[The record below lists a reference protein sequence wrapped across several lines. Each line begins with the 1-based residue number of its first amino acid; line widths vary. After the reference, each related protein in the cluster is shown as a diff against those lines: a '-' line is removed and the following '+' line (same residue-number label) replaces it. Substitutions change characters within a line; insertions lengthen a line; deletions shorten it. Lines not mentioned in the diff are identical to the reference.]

1 MARININ
8 ELNRQL
14 REAQRKAV
22 QQVNRQI
29 DQINRA
35 NRQAVDNY
43 NRKVEAH
50 NRRVVSD
57 FNAQARE
64 HERRV
69 ESHNR
74 QAISQLKSTINEAS
88 RRAEAHDRQ
97 RINELNQQL
106 RSASSALRYTEP
118 ERRLADRVHEA
129 VLATDPREYDS
140 FLSYARID
148 GHTVASDLR
157 TKLEA
162 LGVAVWFDEVAI
174 IPGRSQSLQ
183 MDAGLRKAR
192 SGIALL
198 TPAYLA
204 GRFWTER
211 ELGALLSK
219 STLIPV
225 LHNVTFDDV
234 KQYSGILP
242 DLAGF
247 STASDSIE
255 DIAQKIAAAVLPEHV

>member
-1 MARININ
+1 MATFDVN
-8 ELNRQL
+8 EFNRRL
-14 REAQRKAV
+14 REAQRRAEQEIKREV
-22 QQVNRQI
+22 DRV
-29 DQINRA
+29 NRA
-35 NRQAVDNY
+35 NKQAVDDY
-43 NRKVEAH
+43 N
-50 NRRVVSD
+50 
-57 FNAQARE
+57 
-64 HERRV
+64 
-69 ESHNR
+69 
-74 QAISQLKSTINEAS
+74 
-88 RRAEAHDRQ
+88 RRAEAHNKQVIANYNARVSDHNRRAEAHNKQ
-97 RINELNQQL
+97 VIVDLNRQL
-106 RSASSALRYTEP
+106 RSASSSIQYTEP

-129 VLATDPREYDS
+129 VATIDSREYDS

-148 GHTVASDLR
+148 GAAVAADLR
-157 TKLEA
+157 SNLES

-174 IPGRSQSLQ
+174 VPGRSQSLQ

-219 STLIPV
+219 ETLIPV
-225 LHNVTFDDV
+225 LHNVTFEDV

-247 STASDSIE
+247 TTARDSIA
-255 DIAQKIAAAVLPEHV
+255 DIAQKIAAAVLIDDGERQ